1 MLKKKLFTGIC
12 LLSLLS
18 GCVLDDLHDCPGHPD
33 KPVLPNPPEET
44 TLARIPKAD
53 HRIIARRQVNGNA
66 MPRPQGFRVNLQRA
80 HKTFPAVKDVHVD
93 T

>member
-33 KPVLPNPPEET
+33 KPVLPNSGGNYAVPVFPVYG
-44 TLARIPKAD
+44 
-53 HRIIARRQVNGNA
+53 RR
-66 MPRPQGFRVNLQRA
+66 
-80 HKTFPAVKDVHVD
+80 
-93 T
+93 